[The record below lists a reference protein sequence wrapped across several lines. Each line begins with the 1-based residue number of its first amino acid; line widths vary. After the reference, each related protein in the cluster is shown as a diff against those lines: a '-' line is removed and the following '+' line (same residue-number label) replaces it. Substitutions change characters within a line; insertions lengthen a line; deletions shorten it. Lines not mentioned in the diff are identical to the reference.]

1 MTASATSDVGD
12 TWTEPDAVGEEALI
26 DSMWR
31 AIALVLVLVGCATTP
46 PMPPS
51 LPLRGQTAETMQQ
64 DRADCEQVALN
75 DPAITAAT
83 EKGGSQTPSW
93 MIGGPDSAS
102 GRLITRQ
109 RHASFGLCMESR
121 GYKVEREP

>member
-1 MTASATSDVGD
+1 MA
-12 TWTEPDAVGEEALI
+12 
-26 DSMWR
+26 R
-31 AIALVLVLVGCATTP
+31 AIAYVVMLALVGCAAHP

-51 LPLRGQTAETMQQ
+51 LPLRGQTAETVRQ
-64 DRADCEQVALN
+64 DRAECEQIALN

-83 EKGGSQTPSW
+83 TKGGGQTDSW
-93 MIGGPDSAS
+93 TIGGSDSAS

-121 GYKVEREP
+121 GYRVDREP